1 MFFMVDL
8 LVSDLFSFRCEF
20 DFRDSHHQV
29 PLLRVGFNPVVDN
42 TSRHNVDLLP
52 GDRYGAILLIDFAY
66 GNLHRLTVCK
76 LPGKR
81 FGQARSSLFSA
92 SH

>member
-1 MFFMVDL
+1 L
-8 LVSDLFSFRCEF
+8 ISATRIIRSHFSVWVLIL
-20 DFRDSHHQV
+20 SS
-29 PLLRVGFNPVVDN
+29 
-42 TSRHNVDLLP
+42 TTRHVIYVDLLP

-81 FGQARSSLFSA
+81 SGQARSSLFSA